1 MPPTL
6 VFTEEQREREREKYF
21 IQSDVVKDKENSE
34 EQDGRVWPLDNLLD

>member
-6 VFTEEQREREREKYF
+6 VFTEEQREREKYF